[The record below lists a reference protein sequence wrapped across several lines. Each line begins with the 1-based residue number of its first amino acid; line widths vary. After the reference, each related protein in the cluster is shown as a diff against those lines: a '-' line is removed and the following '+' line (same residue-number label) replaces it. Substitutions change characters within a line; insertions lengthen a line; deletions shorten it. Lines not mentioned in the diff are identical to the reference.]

1 MKISS
6 RNKLA
11 IVSAMLVTGVA
22 TANTFSANTNQA
34 TPLNQN
40 ISYTAHGTTDR
51 KTAEL
56 FKKLMKNSHNLAVQV
71 KVHKKGIKQNRDFS
85 YTITGKTSIKNVK
98 KLMHLFKTNKHV
110 EIIAEANSRGNAQ
123 QAVRQQNQQ
132 PQYLQQWG
140 LNNIPALYQPF
151 YHRGVPPVFV
161 RGNVVW
167 YPVPVS
173 TVSAPRQVVTTPPYP
188 MNYAD
193 LLVSK

>member
-1 MKISS
+1 MRISS
-6 RNKLA
+6 KHKLA

-22 TANTFSANTNQA
+22 TANTFSASTNQ
-34 TPLNQN
+34 TSQLKQN
-40 ISYTAHGTTDR
+40 IAYTAHGTTDR
-51 KTAEL
+51 KTAAL
-56 FKKLMKNSHNLAVQV
+56 FKQLMKNSDNLEVQV
-71 KVHKKGIKQNRDFS
+71 KVHKKSTQQNKDFS

-98 KLMHLFKTNKHV
+98 KLMHLLKTNQQI
-110 EIIAEANSRGNAQ
+110 EIIAEANPSGNVQ
-123 QAVRQQNQQ
+123 QLVSQQNQH

-140 LNNIPALYQPF
+140 LNTIPALYQPF

-173 TVSAPRQVVTTPPYP
+173 TNLAPQQIVAAPPYP

-193 LLVSK
+193 VVASR